1 MKERFD
7 PFRPGPIEERHAAAA
22 RQRQEAPVA
31 RTSAGPWFVASH
43 DGVVAG
49 LKAVDRF
56 VGTFGSGD
64 AIADDERIIQAI
76 PEPRHGKIRRIMN
89 AVLAPSKVAKAG
101 PFIRELCTRLM
112 DQVVAPECELV
123 RAYVDPI
130 PTTVI
135 AHVLGIPAAEWQQFK
150 RWSDDVVEG
159 LDPRAVRDQEK
170 IGSLSQRHPEFAA
183 YLDDEIRRRHAATEP
198 PDDIITR
205 FIQTE
210 IDGERLSDVAIR
222 TQLMVLI
229 IAGNETTR
237 NLIGNI
243 FYTLAGDA
251 DQYARLRNDRSII
264 PTIVEESLRHDS
276 PVQILART
284 CTQNTSIEGVEIPAN
299 DTVVFGVGSANRDER
314 CYEEPAAFRVDRPDP
329 WDHVAFGAGPHIC
342 PGAALARLEATIA
355 LEVFSERVASFT
367 FAPGYAFDPN
377 PVFWAHGPRSLAV
390 RILVAQP

>member
-7 PFRPGPIEERHAAAA
+7 PFRAGPIEERYAAAA
-22 RQRQEAPVA
+22 RQRREAPVA
-31 RTSAGPWFVASH
+31 QTSAGPWFVASH

-56 VGTFGSGD
+56 VGTFGSRDSGLPE
-64 AIADDERIIQAI
+64 DEQIIQAI

-89 AVLAPSKVAKAG
+89 AVLAPSKVAKAA
-101 PFIRELCTRLM
+101 PFIRELCARLM
-112 DQVVAPECELV
+112 DDVIAAPECELV

-135 AHVLGIPAAEWQQFK
+135 AHVLGIPTADWQQFK

-159 LDPRAVRDQEK
+159 LDPRAVRDQER
-170 IGSLSQRHPEFAA
+170 IRSLSQRHPEFAA
-183 YLDDEIRRRHAATEP
+183 YLDDQIAQRHAATEP

-205 FIQTE
+205 FIHTE
-210 IDGERLSDVAIR
+210 IDGERLWDVAIR

-237 NLIGNI
+237 NLIGNA
-243 FYTLAGDA
+243 FHTLASDPVLC
-251 DQYARLRNDRSII
+251 ARLRNDPSII
-264 PTIVEESLRHDS
+264 PTVVEESLRHDS

-284 CTQNTSIEGVEIPAN
+284 CTQNTLIEGVEIPAN
-299 DTVVFGVGSANRDER
+299 DAVVFGVGSANRDER
-314 CYEEPAAFRVDRPDP
+314 CYAEPAAFRLDRPDP

-355 LEVFSERVASFT
+355 LEVFSERVERFT
-367 FAPGYAFDPN
+367 LAPGYAFDPN

-390 RILVAQP
+390 QIVV